1 MIRGARMIKTVGIV
15 VVAMSVMAGP
25 AVAGSCIVPFIKTL
39 DNQTVFGTMYAA
51 SGKSCSITVVRSPGP
66 IFSASVVKQ
75 PSNGSVSING
85 GRVVYLSRPG
95 YVGDDRFVYARQGL
109 DAMNRPIKRTVDVS
123 VKVSSRL

>member
-1 MIRGARMIKTVGIV
+1 MLKAFGSV

-25 AVAGSCIVPFIKTL
+25 AMAGSCIVPFIKTL
-39 DNQTVFGTMYAA
+39 DNQTVSGTMYAA
-51 SGKSCSITVVRSPGP
+51 SGKRCSITVMRTPGP
-66 IFSASVVKQ
+66 VFSARVVTQ

-85 GRVVYLSRPG
+85 NRVIYLSRPG

-109 DAMNRPIKRTVDVS
+109 DAVNRPITRTVDVS